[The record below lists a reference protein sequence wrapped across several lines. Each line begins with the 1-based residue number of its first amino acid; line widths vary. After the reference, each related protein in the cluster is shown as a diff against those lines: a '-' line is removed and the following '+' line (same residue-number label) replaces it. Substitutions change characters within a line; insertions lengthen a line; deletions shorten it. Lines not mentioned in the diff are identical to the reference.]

1 MANHEGAWWIGTR
14 ENRKRP
20 AEVSGKSQGNQ
31 PIGTLTSPGFLIAYS
46 KLFFLFSG
54 TPDPEKARVELLVN
68 DEVARVAS
76 AKTGNESM
84 IQMVWDVR
92 GLLNSEA
99 KIRLVD
105 NATDG
110 FVSFDGLKGNCD
122 LLEG

>member
-1 MANHEGAWWIGTR
+1 M
-14 ENRKRP
+14 
-20 AEVSGKSQGNQ
+20 
-31 PIGTLTSPGFLIAYS
+31 
-46 KLFFLFSG
+46 FFLFSG
-54 TPDPEKARVELLVN
+54 TPDPEKARIELLVN
-68 DEVARVAS
+68 DAVVRVAS

-99 KIRLVD
+99 NIRLVD